1 MDLMRRQGVLC
12 DVEIRVG
19 PESFP
24 AHRLVLL
31 AVSPYFRAMFAGGLR
46 EAAMPVVQIQ
56 GVGPSTMASVM
67 RFAYTGAISI
77 DQRNVCQLL
86 PAATMFQAHKDFS
99 TRWLRSL
106 FAMHLRDEKLGLG
119 KPLSLPSLLAAV
131 VAMRTGQ
138 DATTRDPIWVNHIIE
153 ACCNFLEKQLDP
165 SNCIGISD
173 FALQHGC
180 TKLYIKV
187 NDFID
192 QNFAAVSEGEEFL
205 GLTASQLVSL
215 VRRDELNVRCE
226 SEVFNAVLRWVR
238 YDEAR
243 RRSKMADVLYAVRCH
258 FLTPRFLMHQLQTC
272 DLVRSMP
279 QCSDYLHRII
289 QDLTGRRQYTVSQRR
304 PQVTQVVYC
313 VGGYQQHSLG
323 ALECLCPPQ
332 QWFRLAELACP
343 RSGLGAAFL
352 GGKLYAVGGR
362 NNSQDKSYDCDS
374 VDCYDPVANAW
385 TSCADLQVPRN
396 RVGVA
401 VLDGLLYAV
410 GGSHGAT
417 QHASVER
424 YDPAEDKWT
433 YVSPMTRA
441 RIGVGVSVQRR
452 LLFAMGGYNG
462 QARLS
467 SVECYDPDRDMWCD
481 VAPMNL
487 CRSGAGVVSVERWI
501 YVVGGY
507 DGSSQLKSAERYD
520 VERDQWEAV
529 APMKVPRSALAL
541 AQLGGKIYALGGY
554 DGAEFLSSVEVF
566 DLETEQ
572 WSEGNPMQAGR
583 SGHAAAVWRAPH
595 LMHSVL

>member
-1 MDLMRRQGVLC
+1 MTLLGDRSEGDCMDMLCSESVDMPPEGVGAMTLSVDSYPKESLEVMDLMRRQGFLC

-19 PESFP
+19 SESFP

-31 AVSPYFRAMFAGGLR
+31 AMSPYFRAMFAGGLR

-67 RFAYTGAISI
+67 RFAYTGAICI

-86 PAATMFQAHKDFS
+86 PAATMFQ
-99 TRWLRSL
+99 
-106 FAMHLRDEKLGLG
+106 
-119 KPLSLPSLLAAV
+119 
-131 VAMRTGQ
+131 
-138 DATTRDPIWVNHIIE
+138 VNHIIE

-165 SNCIGISD
+165 NNCIGIGD

-187 NDFID
+187 NEFID

-205 GLTASQLVSL
+205 GLTASQLVAL

-226 SEVFNAVLRWVR
+226 SEVFNAVLRWVKH
-238 YDEAR
+238 DEPR
-243 RRSKMADVLYAVRCH
+243 RRAKMADVLYAVRCH

-279 QCSDYLHRII
+279 QCCDYLHRII

-304 PQVTQVVYC
+304 PQVAQVVYC

-332 QWFRLAELACP
+332 QWFRLAELGCP

-352 GGKLYAVGGR
+352 GGKLYAIGGR
-362 NNSQDKSYDCDS
+362 NNSQDKSYDCAS

-385 TSCADLQVPRN
+385 STCADLQVPRN

-410 GGSHGAT
+410 GGSCGST
-417 QHASVER
+417 QHYSVER

-433 YVSPMTRA
+433 YVASMARA
-441 RIGVGVSVQRR
+441 RIGVGVAVQRR
-452 LLFAMGGYNG
+452 LLFALGGYNG

-467 SVECYDPDRDMWCD
+467 SVECYDPDRDQWCD
-481 VAPMNL
+481 VAPMNV
-487 CRSGAGVVSVERWI
+487 CRSGAGVVAVERWI

-507 DGSSQLKSAERYD
+507 DGSSQLTSAERYD
-520 VERDQWEAV
+520 VERDQWDVV
-529 APMKVPRSALAL
+529 ASMKEPRSALAL
-541 AQLGGKIYALGGY
+541 AHLGGKIYALGGY
-554 DGAEFLSSVEVF
+554 DGTDFLSSVEVF
-566 DLETEQ
+566 DLESEQ
-572 WSEGNPMQAGR
+572 WSEGTPMQAGR

>member
-1 MDLMRRQGVLC
+1 MTLLRDRSEGDCLDMLCSESMDLPPRRRRRHDAFRGIISKGVMDLMRRQGFLC

-19 PESFP
+19 SESFP

-31 AVSPYFRAMFAGGLR
+31 AMSPYFRAMFAGGLR

-67 RFAYTGAISI
+67 KFAYTGSICI

-86 PAATMFQAHKDFS
+86 PAATMFQ
-99 TRWLRSL
+99 
-106 FAMHLRDEKLGLG
+106 
-119 KPLSLPSLLAAV
+119 
-131 VAMRTGQ
+131 
-138 DATTRDPIWVNHIIE
+138 VNHIIE

-165 SNCIGISD
+165 NNCIGIGE

-187 NDFID
+187 NDYID
-192 QNFAAVSEGEEFL
+192 QNFAAVSVGEEFL
-205 GLTASQLVSL
+205 GLTASQLVAL

-226 SEVFNAVLRWVR
+226 SEVFNAVLRWVKH
-238 YDEAR
+238 DENR
-243 RRSKMADVLYAVRCH
+243 RRAKMADVLYAVRCH

-279 QCSDYLHRII
+279 QCCDYLHRII

-304 PQVTQVVYC
+304 PQVAQVVYC

-332 QWFRLAELACP
+332 QWFRLAELGCP

-362 NNSQDKSYDCDS
+362 NNSQDKSYDCAS

-385 TSCADLQVPRN
+385 STCADLQVPRN

-410 GGSHGAT
+410 GGSCGTT
-417 QHASVER
+417 QHYS
-424 YDPAEDKWT
+424 
-433 YVSPMTRA
+433 
-441 RIGVGVSVQRR
+441 
-452 LLFAMGGYNG
+452 
-462 QARLS
+462 ARLS
-467 SVECYDPDRDMWCD
+467 SVECYDPDRDQWVD
-481 VAPMNL
+481 VAPMNT
-487 CRSGAGVVSVERWI
+487 CRSGAGVVAVERWI

-507 DGSSQLKSAERYD
+507 DGSSQLTSAERYD
-520 VERDQWEAV
+520 VERDQWDVV
-529 APMKVPRSALAL
+529 ASMKEPRSALAL
-541 AQLGGKIYALGGY
+541 AHLGGKIYALGGY
-554 DGAEFLSSVEVF
+554 DGTDFLSSVEVF
-566 DLETEQ
+566 DLESEQ
-572 WSEGNPMQAGR
+572 WSEGTPMQAGR

>member
-1 MDLMRRQGVLC
+1 MTLLGACSEGDCMDMLCSESVDLPPEGVGAMTLSVDSYPKESLEVMDLMRRQGFLC

-19 PESFP
+19 SESFP

-31 AVSPYFRAMFAGGLR
+31 AMSPYFRAMFAGGLR

-67 RFAYTGAISI
+67 KFAYTGSICI

-86 PAATMFQAHKDFS
+86 PAATMFQ
-99 TRWLRSL
+99 
-106 FAMHLRDEKLGLG
+106 
-119 KPLSLPSLLAAV
+119 
-131 VAMRTGQ
+131 
-138 DATTRDPIWVNHIIE
+138 
-153 ACCNFLEKQLDP
+153 
-165 SNCIGISD
+165 
-173 FALQHGC
+173 
-180 TKLYIKV
+180 
-187 NDFID
+187 
-192 QNFAAVSEGEEFL
+192 VSEGEEFL
-205 GLTASQLVSL
+205 GLTASQLVAL

-226 SEVFNAVLRWVR
+226 SEVFNAVLRWVKH
-238 YDEAR
+238 DEHR
-243 RRSKMADVLYAVRCH
+243 RRAKMADVLYAVRCH

-279 QCSDYLHRII
+279 QCCDYLHRII

-304 PQVTQVVYC
+304 PQVAQVVYC

-332 QWFRLAELACP
+332 QWFRLAELGCP

-362 NNSQDKSYDCDS
+362 NNSQDKSYDCAS

-385 TSCADLQVPRN
+385 SACADLQVPRN

-410 GGSHGAT
+410 GGSCGTT
-417 QHASVER
+417 QHYSVER
-424 YDPAEDKWT
+424 YDPAEDKWS
-433 YVSPMTRA
+433 YVASMARA
-441 RIGVGVSVQRR
+441 RIGVGVAVQRR
-452 LLFAMGGYNG
+452 LLFALGGYNG

-467 SVECYDPDRDMWCD
+467 SVECYDPDRDQWVD
-481 VAPMNL
+481 VAPMNT
-487 CRSGAGVVSVERWI
+487 CRSGAGVVAVERWI

-507 DGSSQLKSAERYD
+507 DGSSQLTSAERYD
-520 VERDQWEAV
+520 VERDQWDVV
-529 APMKVPRSALAL
+529 ASMKEPRSALAL
-541 AQLGGKIYALGGY
+541 AHLGGKIYALGGY
-554 DGAEFLSSVEVF
+554 DGTDFLSSVEIF
-566 DLETEQ
+566 DLESEQ
-572 WSEGNPMQAGR
+572 WSEGTPMQAGR

>member
-1 MDLMRRQGVLC
+1 MTLLGACSEGDCMDMLCSESVDLPPEGVGAMTLSVDSYPKESLEVMDLMRRQGFLC

-19 PESFP
+19 SESFP

-31 AVSPYFRAMFAGGLR
+31 AMSPYFRAMFAGGLR

-67 RFAYTGAISI
+67 KFAYTGSICI

-86 PAATMFQAHKDFS
+86 PAATMFQ
-99 TRWLRSL
+99 
-106 FAMHLRDEKLGLG
+106 
-119 KPLSLPSLLAAV
+119 
-131 VAMRTGQ
+131 
-138 DATTRDPIWVNHIIE
+138 VNHIIE

-165 SNCIGISD
+165 NNAIGIGE

-187 NDFID
+187 NDYID
-192 QNFAAVSEGEEFL
+192 QNFAA
-205 GLTASQLVSL
+205 LVAL

-226 SEVFNAVLRWVR
+226 SEVFNAVLRWVKH
-238 YDEAR
+238 DEHR
-243 RRSKMADVLYAVRCH
+243 RRAKMADVLYAVRCH

-279 QCSDYLHRII
+279 QCCDYLHRII

-304 PQVTQVVYC
+304 PQVAQVVYC

-332 QWFRLAELACP
+332 QWFRLAELGCP

-362 NNSQDKSYDCDS
+362 NNSQDKSYDCAS

-385 TSCADLQVPRN
+385 SACADLQVPRN

-410 GGSHGAT
+410 GGSCGTT
-417 QHASVER
+417 QHYSVER
-424 YDPAEDKWT
+424 CAFIPY
-433 YVSPMTRA
+433 
-441 RIGVGVSVQRR
+441 SVAVYTSLR
-452 LLFAMGGYNG
+452 GYNG

-467 SVECYDPDRDMWCD
+467 SVECYDPDRDQWVD
-481 VAPMNL
+481 VAPMNT
-487 CRSGAGVVSVERWI
+487 CRSGAGVVAVERWI

-507 DGSSQLKSAERYD
+507 DGSSQLTSAERYD
-520 VERDQWEAV
+520 VERDQWDVV
-529 APMKVPRSALAL
+529 ASMKEPRSALAL
-541 AQLGGKIYALGGY
+541 AHLGGKIYALGGY
-554 DGAEFLSSVEVF
+554 DGTDFLSSVEIF
-566 DLETEQ
+566 DLESEQ
-572 WSEGNPMQAGR
+572 WSEGTPMQAGR